1 MGRIAGFLKD
11 AIAPVGFT
19 ALTTGIGLAS
29 GQDFQRALTNGI
41 TGVGGAYAGEVLAS
55 HLLPKARFKLDVKGK
70 PVDINLAGLGGS
82 IAGGWLGTQVGTAA
96 DRGLRGD
103 QGEGGDVNPLLLA
116 VDEMSLP
123 ALAIGRA
130 LLHK

>member
-1 MGRIAGFLKD
+1 MGRIAGLLKD

-41 TGVGGAYAGEVLAS
+41 TGVGGAYAGEALAS
-55 HLLPKARFKLDVKGK
+55 HLLPKAKLRFNIKDK

-82 IAGGWLGTQVGTAA
+82 IAGGWLGTEVGTAA

-103 QGEGGDVNPLLLA
+103 QGGEGTVNPLLMA
-116 VDEMSLP
+116 IDEMSLP